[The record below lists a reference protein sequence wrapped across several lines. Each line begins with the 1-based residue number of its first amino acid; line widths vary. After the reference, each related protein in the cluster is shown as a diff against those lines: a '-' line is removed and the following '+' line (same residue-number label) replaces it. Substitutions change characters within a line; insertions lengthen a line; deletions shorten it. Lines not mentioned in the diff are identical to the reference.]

1 MTLHS
6 SNILW
11 LNFDMVDMTLMDH
24 ATYKPFLAAD
34 WQIFDF
40 KIELVVVIIV
50 QLVAH
55 GKSCL

>member
-24 ATYKPFLAAD
+24 TTYKPFLAAD